1 MILEKLNI
9 IINNIRKE
17 NDLTPV
23 EITASSQLRS
33 DLDLDSY
40 DLAQLTVLIEAETGI
55 DIFGNNNPEKI
66 GDILSNF

>member
-1 MILEKLNI
+1 MNLEKLNI